1 MPLPKISHPLFD
13 VTIPS
18 NNKTI
23 KIRPMLV
30 KEEKILLIAKSGGD
44 PRDALTAVKQ
54 VVNNCILDD
63 KINVD
68 TLTTFD
74 IEYLFLKIRAYSISN
89 VSKVA
94 YVDAEDDETY
104 EFEVNLDDVI
114 VKFPEDIDKKVK
126 VNDDIT
132 VMMKYAPAAL
142 MTDED
147 FTKTDINRYF
157 DMLIAYCVDKIYE
170 GDEEFDLKD
179 ISKEEL
185 QKYLEEEFDPVSYDK
200 MRKFV
205 VNMPRL
211 HYEINYTNSKGTE
224 RKILMTS
231 LVDFFT
237 LV

>member
-18 NNKTI
+18 NNKQI

-30 KEEKILLIAKSGGD
+30 KEEKILLMAKSSDD
-44 PRDALTAVKQ
+44 PRDSLAAVKQ
-54 VVNNCILDD
+54 VVNNCIVDD
-63 KINVD
+63 KINID
-68 TLTTFD
+68 SLTTFD
-74 IEYLFLKIRAYSISN
+74 IEYLFVKIRSFSISN

-94 YVDAEDDETY
+94 YIDSEDGETY
-104 EFEVNLDDVI
+104 EFEVNLDEVN
-114 VKFPEDIDKKVK
+114 VKFPENIEKKIK

-132 VMMKYAPAAL
+132 VVMKYASSEL
-142 MTDED
+142 MTNKD
-147 FTKTDINRYF
+147 FTETDVNKYF

-185 QKYLEEEFDPVSYDK
+185 QKYLEEEFDPLSYDK

-205 VNMPRL
+205 INMPRL
-211 HYEINYTNSKGTE
+211 NYEISYKNSKGTE

-237 LV
+237 FV

>member
-1 MPLPKISHPLFD
+1 MPLPKVSHPLFD

-18 NNKTI
+18 TNKQI

-30 KEEKILLIAKSGGD
+30 KEEKILLIAKSSND
-44 PRDALTAVKQ
+44 PRDSLAAVKQ
-54 VVNNCILDD
+54 VVNNCIIDD
-63 KINVD
+63 KINID
-68 TLTTFD
+68 NLTTFD
-74 IEYLFLKIRAYSISN
+74 IEYLFVKIRAYSISN

-94 YVDAEDDETY
+94 YIDSEDGETY
-104 EFEVNLDDVI
+104 DFEVDLDQVV
-114 VKFPEDIDKKVK
+114 VKFPEDIDKKIK

-132 VMMKYAPAAL
+132 VVMKYASSEL
-142 MTDED
+142 MTNKD
-147 FTKTDINRYF
+147 FTQTDINKYF

-179 ISKEEL
+179 VSKEEL

-205 VNMPRL
+205 INMPRL

-237 LV
+237 FA

>member
-44 PRDALTAVKQ
+44 PRDALSAVKQ

-68 TLTTFD
+68 NLTTFD
-74 IEYLFLKIRAYSISN
+74 IEYLFVKIRAYSISN
-89 VSKVA
+89 ISKVA
-94 YVDAEDDETY
+94 YIDSEDNETY
-104 EFEVNLDDVI
+104 DFEVNLDDVI
-114 VKFPEDIDKKVK
+114 VKFPENIDKKIK

-132 VMMKYAPAAL
+132 VIMKYATASL
-142 MTDED
+142 MTDEN
-147 FTKTDINRYF
+147 FTQTDINKYF
-157 DMLIAYCVDKIYE
+157 DMLIAYCIDKIYE

-179 ISKEEL
+179 VSKEEL

-205 VNMPRL
+205 MNMPRL

-224 RKILMTS
+224 RQIPMTS

-237 LV
+237 LI

>member
-44 PRDALTAVKQ
+44 PRDALSAVKQ

-68 TLTTFD
+68 NLTTFD
-74 IEYLFLKIRAYSISN
+74 IEYLFVKIRAYSISN
-89 VSKVA
+89 ISKVA
-94 YVDAEDDETY
+94 YIDSEDNETY
-104 EFEVNLDDVI
+104 DFEVNLDDVI
-114 VKFPEDIDKKVK
+114 VKFPENIDKKIK

-132 VMMKYAPAAL
+132 VIMKYATASL
-142 MTDED
+142 MTDEN
-147 FTKTDINRYF
+147 FTQTDINKYF
-157 DMLIAYCVDKIYE
+157 DMLIAYCIDKIYE

-179 ISKEEL
+179 VSKEEL
-185 QKYLEEEFDPVSYDK
+185 QKYLEEQFDPVSYDK

-205 VNMPRL
+205 MNMPRL

-224 RKILMTS
+224 RQIPMTS

-237 LV
+237 LI

>member
-94 YVDAEDDETY
+94 YIDAEDDETY

-147 FTKTDINRYF
+147 FTKTDINKYF